1 MITSPEAFFGFKLG
15 SDRKIA
21 RWEKI
26 VSYFYKLQEESP
38 IIKIKNMGP
47 STEGNP
53 FLMVLITSEENMKN
67 LDRIQE
73 INKQITNPG
82 DHTIDE
88 IKPLIIEG
96 KAVSIQSMSLHAT
109 EIGGTQ
115 MAPELAFDLLT
126 REDEETKNILENVIT
141 IIIPSFNPDGQ
152 IMVTDWYNQW
162 LDTKYEGVNTPFLYH
177 KYCGHD
183 NNRDAFMTN
192 LVESQYMAK
201 IMFHDWPPQAYQ
213 DHHHMGSYGAR
224 LYVSPYS
231 DPIHPHG
238 DPLVWRELSWYG
250 SHMAYKLEEQGK
262 TGVINGAIFSGWA
275 HLGFHWIGIYHNIP
289 SMLTESASAKL
300 ATPLFIHPEQLKDHS
315 PRTLVGTR
323 MFPNYK
329 PSTVFPHPWEGG
341 WWRLRD
347 IVEQQKISSWALLD
361 QMARNKETVLWNA
374 YQKAKRQT
382 KRGLEGTP
390 NAYIV
395 PANQHDSLTAKL
407 LIEKLLVQGLEIHV
421 AKESFIADNRN
432 YDPGSYIISCSQPK
446 MGLIKTLLGRTLFPD
461 DPWTRTDDG
470 KPYRPYDT
478 STDTMA
484 EYMGVKVV
492 PANEFNKFE
501 LEKVTD
507 HKTAVGYVDASSD
520 VGYLFDCRLNASY
533 KALNLIL
540 QAGGEVKRITE
551 PITVEDI
558 EFPPGHFVA
567 MPGHEEIL
575 NVVARDTGAEFHALD
590 ILDAGMVPVK
600 QLRVGMYQ
608 RYWGGNMDEGW
619 TRLCLEKFCFPYE
632 SLQDDEIMKE
642 NLHLEYDVIILPHDP
657 PEAITGGD
665 EYKKWWKENRSTW
678 PFTEY
683 PPEYQSGLAE
693 EGAKAVKEFVE
704 NGGTLV
710 CLGQACE
717 YAIEKLELKIE
728 NVVKDLNST
737 DFYCPG
743 STLKTLIDI
752 FHPVAYG
759 LPHETS
765 SLFWN
770 SPTFK
775 ILPNPENHKYE
786 IVAVYPEK
794 DILQSGWLI
803 GESKISNKI
812 AVLKANVG
820 EGSVILIGPRVQ
832 HRCQTHG
839 TFKFLFNSLLLG

>member
-1 MITSPEAFFGFKLG
+1 
-15 SDRKIA
+15 
-21 RWEKI
+21 
-26 VSYFYKLQEESP
+26 
-38 IIKIKNMGP
+38 MGP

-395 PANQHDSLTAKL
+395 PANQHDSLTAEL

-432 YDPGSYIISCSQPK
+432 YEPGSYIISCSQPK

-520 VGYLFDCRLNASY
+520 VGYLFDCRINASY

-575 NVVARDTGAEFHALD
+575 NVVARDTGVEFHSLD
-590 ILDAGMVPVK
+590 ILDAGMLPVK

-619 TRLCLEKFCFPYE
+619 TRLCFEKFCFPYE
-632 SLQDDEIMKE
+632 SLQDDEIMNE

-728 NVVKDLNST
+728 NVVKDLKST

-765 SLFWN
+765 TLFWN

-775 ILPNPENHKYE
+775 ILPNSENHKYE

-803 GESKISNKI
+803 GEAKISNKI

-839 TFKFLFNSLLLG
+839 TFKFLFNSLLG

>member
-1 MITSPEAFFGFKLG
+1 MVTSPEAFFGFKLG

-21 RWEKI
+21 RWDKI
-26 VSYFYKLQEESP
+26 VKYFLKLKEESP
-38 IIKIKNMGP
+38 LIKVLDMGP

-53 FLMVLITSEENMKN
+53 FLMVLITSEENMTK
-67 LDRIQE
+67 LDQIQDT
-73 INKQITNPG
+73 NKQITNPG
-82 DHTIDE
+82 DLTIDE
-88 IKPLIIEG
+88 IKPLIAEG
-96 KAVSIQSMSLHAT
+96 KAVAIQSMSLHAT

-126 REDEETKNILENVIT
+126 REDEETKNILENVIS
-141 IIIPSFNPDGQ
+141 IIVPSFNPDGQ

-162 LDTKYEGVNTPFLYH
+162 LNTKYEGVNTPFLYH

-183 NNRDAFMTN
+183 NNRDAFMMN
-192 LVESQYMAK
+192 IVESQYLAK

-224 LYVSPYS
+224 LYVAPYS

-250 SHMAYKLEEQGK
+250 SHMAYKLEEKGK
-262 TGVINGAIFSGWA
+262 TGIINGAIFSGWA

-300 ATPLFIHPEQLKDHS
+300 ATPLFIHPEQLKDHTS
-315 PRTLVGTR
+315 STLVGTR

-341 WWRLRD
+341 WWKLRD

-361 QMARNKETVLWNA
+361 HMARNKETVLWNA

-382 KRGLEGTP
+382 KRGFEGSP

-395 PANQHDSLTAKL
+395 PANQHDSLTAEL
-407 LIEKLLVQGLEIHV
+407 LIAKLLVQGLEIHV
-421 AKESFIADNRN
+421 AKEPFIADNRN
-432 YDPGSYIISCSQPK
+432 YDAGSFIISCAQPK
-446 MGLIKTLLGRTLFPD
+446 MGLIKTLLGRTIFPD
-461 DPWTRTDDG
+461 DSWTRTDDG

-484 EYMGVKVV
+484 EFMGVNVV
-492 PANEFNKFE
+492 PANEFSKFE
-501 LEKVTD
+501 LEKITD
-507 HKTAVGYVDASSD
+507 LKMPVGYVDTVSD

-540 QAGGEVKRITE
+540 QAGVEIRRITE
-551 PITVEDI
+551 PLTIGDS
-558 EFPPGHFVA
+558 EFPPGHFIA
-567 MPGHEEIL
+567 LPGNEETL
-575 NVVARDTGAEFHALD
+575 NNVARDTGVEFHALEV
-590 ILDAGMVPVK
+590 LDAEMIPVK
-600 QLRVGMYQ
+600 QLRVGLYQ

-632 SLQDDEIMKE
+632 SLHDDDIKKD
-642 NLHLEYDVIILPHDP
+642 NLHLDYDVIILPHDP
-657 PEAITGGD
+657 PSAITGGD
-665 EYKKWWKENRSTW
+665 EYKKWWKENRPTR
-678 PFTEY
+678 PLTEY
-683 PPEYQSGLAE
+683 PPEYQSGLGE
-693 EGAKAVKEFVE
+693 DGAKALKEFVE
-704 NGGTLV
+704 KGGTLV

-728 NVVKDLNST
+728 NVVKDLNNT

-759 LPHETS
+759 LPYETS

-770 SPTFK
+770 SPAFR
-775 ILPNPENHKYE
+775 IQPNPENHKYE
-786 IVAVYPEK
+786 IVAIYPEK

-803 GESKISNKI
+803 GEAKIANKI
-812 AVLKANVG
+812 AVLKVNHG
-820 EGSVILIGPRVQ
+820 EGSVILIGPRAQ

-839 TFKFLFNSLLLG
+839 TFKFLFNSLLG